1 MGCDIHLFTER
12 KRAINSQEKW
22 TNVDNWKINPYYDGE
37 DKQEKEYELNSA
49 YRYRNYNLFSIL
61 ADVRNYRENKPISEP
76 KGLPNDVSEIVKIEN
91 DIWESDGHSHS
102 YFTMKELYDYHEENK
117 SDEDTDLKN
126 LIEVLEGHFKD
137 SYYEKE
143 RDCEKYRIV
152 FWFDN

>member
-12 KRAINSQEKW
+12 KRTINNQEKW
-22 TNVDNWKINPYYDGE
+22 ANVDNWKINPYYDGIE
-37 DKQEKEYELNSA
+37 KQEREYELCSA
-49 YRYRNYNLFSIL
+49 YRHRNYNLFSIL

-76 KGLPNDVSEIVKIEN
+76 KGIPNDVSEIVQIEK
-91 DIWESDGHSHS
+91 DIWEGDGHSHS
-102 YFTMKELYDYHEENK
+102 YFTMKELYDYYEENK

-137 SYYEKE
+137 SYYDKD